1 MEFGDDEDALPRV
14 EQTPNMGDEFDAPL
28 TMPGIGIEEP
38 PLADTYV
45 SGTYDGLAD
54 DADADPLAAGGDFDD
69 FTPPSADA
77 KGYGHDVPYD
87 FPGEPESPMLNRS
100 STSVGLGASSG
111 VGDEEIDIDTHGLID
126 ETMQRLS
133 FVHGVFGVLIVD
145 KDGLIVRATMPL
157 EEAAKLAGPT
167 LSLLQRAKSCA
178 AVHEGD
184 ELQMLCVRT
193 RKYEL
198 LMCLEASGAFAIC
211 VLQDPSP
218 EKVTDATDAPVTS
231 AARSVLRAA
240 AGTVL

>member
-111 VGDEEIDIDTHGLID
+111 VVDEEIDIDTHGLID

-145 KDGLIVRATMPL
+145 KDGLIVRAPMP
-157 EEAAKLAGPT
+157 
-167 LSLLQRAKSCA
+167 
-178 AVHEGD
+178 HEGD